1 MPASAQL
8 VADLRAA
15 GIAAVISGAGP
26 SVIALVTG
34 EIDLTRWA
42 RPGFE
47 AAEVDVCT
55 RGAQI
60 HPT

>member
-8 VADLRAA
+8 VTDLRAA

-26 SVIALVTG
+26 SVIAFVTG
-34 EIDLTRWA
+34 EFDLGRWV

-55 RGAQI
+55 QGAQI
-60 HPT
+60 HPA